1 VQHSAVQSRVL
12 RDKRDE
18 ARDFLRLHEAVEG
31 HHGLDGLAHLRVA
44 ERAFKHGGVGE
55 ARAYAR
61 GVNLSPEQVLHGGAQ
76 QTDYS
81 VLAGLVEK
89 KRKKA

>member
-1 VQHSAVQSRVL
+1 
-12 RDKRDE
+12 
-18 ARDFLRLHEAVEG
+18 
-31 HHGLDGLAHLRVA
+31 
-44 ERAFKHGGVGE
+44 
-55 ARAYAR
+55 
-61 GVNLSPEQVLHGGAQ
+61 VNLSPEQVLHGGAQ